1 MKPPKSLVKTVQKKE
16 DFFVE
21 FTDEEMQQLGIA
33 PGDKFEVE
41 IGDANSIVLKKMVSV
56 DINLDEFD
64 KDVLVFL
71 IEESVPRVDWLHAQ
85 DRRQF
90 SEQPDAWSDKKN
102 SRPLDG
108 GRVGCRPCQ

>member
-71 IEESVPRVDWLHAQ
+71 IEESVREQKPVDEVIKEVVEKYLKQNH
-85 DRRQF
+85 
-90 SEQPDAWSDKKN
+90 PD
-102 SRPLDG
+102 LE
-108 GRVGCRPCQ
+108 V